1 MEYGAVATA
10 FPSATESAATI
21 LRQGGNAFDAAAA
34 AAWALSVCEPS
45 GSGLGGQ
52 TTVLI
57 RFANGGLAVVD
68 GNSYAPEDVSLE
80 RVSRASQRV
89 GFRACV
95 IPSTPK
101 VLGYLQGKWGRLSLR
116 AVMDPSISLAEEGYK
131 ITKLQHR
138 QMG

>member
-10 FPSATESAATI
+10 FPSATEKRGNHSAP
-21 LRQGGNAFDAAAA
+21 RRKPFDAAAA

-89 GFRACV
+89 GFKHV
-95 IPSTPK
+95 
-101 VLGYLQGKWGRLSLR
+101 
-116 AVMDPSISLAEEGYK
+116 
-131 ITKLQHR
+131 
-138 QMG
+138 